1 MNFQKNVPSPCGKG
15 QSKEHFQ
22 LQSFIPTGKTHDTA
36 QLSPL
41 SLFSWSH
48 REHSQKSKASAFLLF
63 QRDAIHPTST
73 LNLERKPKAQTPP
86 LYKEIPKEI
95 LLDLCPWRTGAI

>member
-1 MNFQKNVPSPCGKG
+1 MDSQKNVLFPREKG

-22 LQSFIPTGKTHDTA
+22 LQSFIPTGKTHNTA

-48 REHSQKSKASAFLLF
+48 RELIFLIFLPVPEVQGMGFPAF
-63 QRDAIHPTST
+63 P
-73 LNLERKPKAQTPP
+73 E
-86 LYKEIPKEI
+86 
-95 LLDLCPWRTGAI
+95 